1 MKKVLFVLL
10 ILSVV
15 LLLAFGCSVKEN
27 EVTPIENTG
36 EIGSFSA
43 ITPLNDVVLNEIPVF
58 SWTEAENA
66 DSYTLEIASDRFFD
80 ITDEL
85 YISKTGIT
93 DTTFTIVSELK
104 KNQEYF
110 WRVTAKNAKNST
122 VITGEFLS
130 FYYEATLYDEIPVSI
145 GYADEWKVHE
155 VGSKATVSLDHN
167 DFFNNGKEA
176 LRVSFDSEDTQRG
189 PKYVES
195 NGWVVVTRSLETE
208 FYGVDAFYF
217 NFYYAGNDAS
227 AYFRLIDDDNEY
239 WYAPIKLAVNAK
251 QTIIIRL
258 EDFTLRTKGTPVMNE
273 KFDYNYLKSVEL
285 VFERVDGDGVA
296 YFGDL
301 RAIKYDNYKDRFI
314 DSIDFNQ
321 FKDNVTKESEYFNFE
336 TVIDQESDGMSI
348 SFTTNNAIDD
358 AKKGYG
364 FVNLG
369 LNKILAGG
377 GDAFALKVNLSSGIA
392 TSDCNF
398 LVRVVEEDN
407 DIWVFKIP
415 VKEIPVDEELLIPFS
430 AFVLADG
437 GFKGDGIKQFY
448 YLKQI
453 QFGLNSCYQ
462 SGQIVIQEVS
472 LKKLSEK
479 LEDLYLTEVDE
490 NGVIEDFESYE
501 RGVDVY
507 YKWATSTANKDESVE
522 LYVDSAL
529 GSKNHAA
536 KLGYKTD
543 LPEAEYRI
551 NFTPV
556 ENYTAIEV
564 CAKNLSDSIKP
575 TMTIYLF
582 GAVDEIYSY
591 EIKKLNKDW
600 YSYVVP
606 ISEFTLIENAFGS
619 QHITCDRITG
629 IALAF
634 SYSNLTPKYDSGNF
648 VCVDNIRFTQGTE
661 FTKTEASQKIKLSG
675 NKAMISD
682 FESDET
688 FVYWDVKEGV
698 FASSDMAANAAASI
712 NAEESASGTGRS
724 LQLSYKTQQVAPY
737 SADIVV
743 DSRVEA
749 KGVTLLMKGDGKTP
763 YVEVIL
769 YVNDK
774 GYKAKIDIADGWNYY
789 TIGFS
794 NFKYNDSE
802 KLLSSKVTSIS
813 EVALYIKN
821 YNGNFIPSDLYLDEI
836 FFDNELTINTNTNT
850 VRAYE

>member
-1 MKKVLFVLL
+1 MKKVLL
-10 ILSVV
+10 ILLVISAVI
-15 LLLAFGCSVKEN
+15 LLAFGCSVKET
-27 EVTPIENTG
+27 EFDPTENTQP
-36 EIGSFSA
+36 IGVFSA
-43 ITPLNDVVLNEIPVF
+43 LTPTNDVTVNEIPVF
-58 SWTEAENA
+58 SWTEATNA
-66 DSYTLEIASDRFFD
+66 DSYTLEIASDELFD
-80 ITDEL
+80 ITDEF
-85 YISKTGIT
+85 YIVKTGIT
-93 DTTFTIVSELK
+93 DTKFTLLAELK
-104 KNQEYF
+104 KNQKYY
-110 WRVTAKNAKNST
+110 WRVTAKNGKYSQLLS
-122 VITGEFLS
+122 EDYLS
-130 FYYEATLYDEIPVSI
+130 FYYEATLQEEVPVSV

-155 VGSKATVSLDHN
+155 VGSKATVTLDHN
-167 DFFNNGKEA
+167 DFFGNGKES

-189 PKYVES
+189 EKYVES

-217 NFYYAGNDAS
+217 NFYYSGNDAS

-251 QTIIIRL
+251 QTIIIRM

-314 DSIDFNQ
+314 ESIDFRD
-321 FKDNVTKESEYFNFE
+321 FRDNVTKDSEYFNFS
-336 TVIDQESDGMSI
+336 TSIDDSGKNLSF
-348 SFTTNNAIDD
+348 SFTTNNGIAD

-364 FVNLG
+364 FVNVG

-377 GDAFALKVNLSSGIA
+377 GDAFAMKVDLSEISTDA
-392 TSDCNF
+392 FNF
-398 LVRVVEEDN
+398 LVRIIEEDN
-407 DIWVFKIP
+407 DIWVYKMPATDIP
-415 VKEIPVDEELLIPFS
+415 EDGSLLIPFS

-462 SGQIVIQEVS
+462 AGKITVQDVTLE
-472 LKKLSEK
+472 KLSEK
-479 LEDLYLTEVDE
+479 VENLYLTEVGED
-490 NGVIEDFESYE
+490 GLIEDFESYKK
-501 RGVDVY
+501 GVEVY
-507 YKWATSTANKDESVE
+507 YKWATSTTNKDESIE
-522 LYVDSAL
+522 IYTDSAL

-551 NFTPV
+551 NFASV
-556 ENYTAIEV
+556 EGYSALEV
-564 CAKNLSDSIKP
+564 CAKNLSDSIKA

-582 GAVDEIYSY
+582 GDVDEIYSY
-591 EIKKLNKDW
+591 EIKRLDKDW
-600 YSYVVP
+600 YAYVVP
-606 ISEFTLIENAFGS
+606 ISEFTLVENAFGS

-634 SYSNLTPKYDSGNF
+634 SYSYTIAKYDSGNY

-661 FTKTEASQKIKLSG
+661 VQKNEVTEKIKLSG
-675 NKAMISD
+675 SKAMISD
-682 FESDET
+682 FESDDS
-688 FVYWDVKEGV
+688 FVYWGVKEGV
-698 FASSDMAANAAASI
+698 FAASDMASNAAAII
-712 NAEESASGTGRS
+712 NDEESASGTGRS

-743 DSRVEA
+743 HSKVEA
-749 KGVTLLMKGDGKTP
+749 KGVTLLLKGDGRAP

-769 YVNDK
+769 YVDNK
-774 GYKAKIDIADGWNYY
+774 GYKAKIDVAEGWNYY

-794 NFKYNDSE
+794 NFKYNDTE

-813 EVALYIKN
+813 QVALYIKN
-821 YNGNFIPSDLYLDEI
+821 YNGNYISSELYLDEI
-836 FFDNELTINTNTNT
+836 YFDNDTMINTNTNT
-850 VRAYE
+850 VKAYE